1 MAGAISLALHKLT
14 ISYMVAE
21 TGESKPSSGVP
32 RPTMEVADVP
42 VDVCRGGLA
51 EVSRAVVAPRSILVG
66 LIGKGIQFSRA
77 PALHEHEGAAQG
89 LTYVYRLIDI
99 EALGLD
105 LEALPELIAAAR
117 RFAFTGINVTHP
129 CKQAIIP
136 LLDELSPEARVLG
149 AVNTVVFEP
158 GGHSVG
164 HNTDWSGFAESFE
177 RELAGVL
184 RRRVVLLGA
193 GGAGAA
199 VSHALLRLGVGE
211 LAIIDT
217 DAARAKRL
225 AADLCGRFGAGRAIA
240 SRDPTQGINAADGIV
255 NTTPVG
261 MTSHPGTPIACEL
274 LRPDLWVADI
284 VYFPLETEL
293 LRAAGALGCRTMG
306 GGGMAVLQA
315 ADAFRLFTG
324 REPDAERMIK
334 HFDSMG

>member
-1 MAGAISLALHKLT
+1 
-14 ISYMVAE
+14 
-21 TGESKPSSGVP
+21 
-32 RPTMEVADVP
+32 MEVADMP
-42 VDVCRGGLA
+42 VGVCRDDLA
-51 EVSRAVVAPRSILVG
+51 DVSRALVAPCSILVG
-66 LIGKGIQFSRA
+66 LIGKGIQCSRT

-89 LTYVYRLIDI
+89 LPYIYRLVDL

-105 LEALPELIAAAR
+105 LEALPELVAAAR
-117 RFAFTGINVTHP
+117 RFAFTGINLTHP

-136 LLDELSPEARVLG
+136 LLDELSPQARSLG

-158 GGHSVG
+158 DGRSVG

-177 RELAGVL
+177 RELADVP

-199 VSHALLRLGVGE
+199 ITDALLRLGVGE

-217 DAARAKRL
+217 DTARAKRL

-240 SRDPTQGINAADGIV
+240 SRDLTQVINSADGIV

-261 MTSHPGTPIACEL
+261 MASHPGMPIACGL
-274 LRPDLWVADI
+274 LRPELWVADI

-293 LRAAGALGCRTMG
+293 LGAARALGCRTMAG
-306 GGGMAVLQA
+306 GSMAVFQS

-324 REPDAERMIK
+324 REPDAEWMMK
-334 HFDSMG
+334 HFESMC